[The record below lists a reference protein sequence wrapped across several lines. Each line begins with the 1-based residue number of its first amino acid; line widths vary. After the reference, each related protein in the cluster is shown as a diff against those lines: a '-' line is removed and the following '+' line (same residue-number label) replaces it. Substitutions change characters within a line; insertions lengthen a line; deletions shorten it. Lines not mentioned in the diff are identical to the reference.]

1 MLSKKDV
8 KSIFCEI
15 DEIRQEDTT
24 IGEEPHDNTQYVDGV
39 LKKNWKYH
47 RLYSCRECGWNLYS
61 YTSENNRD
69 RKIGEGSVMILP
81 ANEVYI
87 SGIALK
93 ATTVT
98 EDGEKLILTCIKP
111 ELWEVVSKIDFV
123 GGGTALI
130 GGAADTDEYGIATQA
145 NIGAGGVIDVG
156 YEKNF
161 EFNIGSNDEGK
172 GKLILKFLKFCAL

>member
-1 MLSKKDV
+1 MKKELENITDYTV
-8 KSIFCEI
+8 VENADGTYTVTLPK
-15 DEIRQEDTT
+15 TT
-24 IGEEPHDNTQYVDGV
+24 ETE
-39 LKKNWKYH
+39 
-47 RLYSCRECGWNLYS
+47 
-61 YTSENNRD
+61 
-69 RKIGEGSVMILP
+69 KIGEGSVMILP

-172 GKLILKFLKFCAL
+172 GKIDFEIPEICMNWSNALFLNFQLYPL

>member
-1 MLSKKDV
+1 
-8 KSIFCEI
+8 
-15 DEIRQEDTT
+15 
-24 IGEEPHDNTQYVDGV
+24 
-39 LKKNWKYH
+39 
-47 RLYSCRECGWNLYS
+47 
-61 YTSENNRD
+61 
-69 RKIGEGSVMILP
+69 MILP

-145 NIGAGGVIDVG
+145 NIGAGGILNLILVRMMK
-156 YEKNF
+156 EK
-161 EFNIGSNDEGK
+161 E
-172 GKLILKFLKFCAL
+172 KLILKFLKFCAL